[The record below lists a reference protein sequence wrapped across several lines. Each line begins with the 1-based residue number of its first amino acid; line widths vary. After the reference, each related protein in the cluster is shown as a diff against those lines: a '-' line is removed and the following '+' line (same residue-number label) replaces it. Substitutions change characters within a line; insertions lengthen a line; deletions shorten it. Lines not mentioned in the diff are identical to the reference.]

1 MCGRFCID
9 QDMWKEL
16 KALLGELDQIF
27 SGWKWNR
34 QGQDIYPSNQ
44 SLVITGRD
52 GRLTPELQKWGFSNG
67 GHGGLIINARA
78 ETAAVKRM
86 FRDSVENSRLVIPA
100 ARFYEW
106 NKDKQKVTFYKKDRP
121 ALYMAGICRPG
132 GEGWNFC
139 ILTTQANS
147 SMQSTH
153 SRMPLLLE
161 KQQIETWIMD
171 GGSTGEILAGT
182 PGELDKEAA
191 YEQLSLKI
199 D

>member
-16 KALLGELDQIF
+16 KALLGELDQMF

-34 QGQDIYPSNQ
+34 PGQDIYPSNQ

-67 GHGGLIINARA
+67 RSGLIINARA
-78 ETAAVKRM
+78 ETAQVKQM
-86 FRDSVENSRLVIPA
+86 FRDSVKNRRLVIPA

-121 ALYMAGICRPG
+121 ALYMAGIYRPD
-132 GEGWNFC
+132 GEGHNFC
-139 ILTTQANS
+139 ILTTEANS

-153 SRMPLLLE
+153 SRMPLILD
-161 KQQIETWIMD
+161 KGQIEPWIMD
-171 GGSTGEILAGT
+171 GGRTGELLAVT
-182 PGELDKEAA
+182 PGKLDKEAG
-191 YEQLSLKI
+191 YEQLSLF
-199 D
+199 